1 MATSASLSTSRPRAP
16 HSARPPFQSNDG
28 RLTVRDWARLPE
40 TKPHYELIGG
50 ILKRKMA
57 TRSSHAYAAF
67 RLALQLAFW
76 GDSRDWMVMTEGTGI
91 RADDFNGFVPDV
103 IMFAPDT
110 HPRPDAVYV
119 GGAFLVAEVLSP
131 STAKDDRA
139 KKMEGYARAEV
150 EIYLLLDA
158 KKRTMEVY
166 HLDGKAFGEPEVLG
180 ENDVWTPAELPELRL
195 ELARLWMPARK
206 GK

>member
-1 MATSASLSTSRPRAP
+1 MATAPSSLSPRSRASLG
-16 HSARPPFQSNDG
+16 ARPPFQSNDG
-28 RLTVRDWARLPE
+28 RLSVRDWARLPE
-40 TKPHYELIGG
+40 TKPHYELIDG

-57 TRSSHAYAAF
+57 TRSFHAYAAS
-67 RLALQLAFW
+67 RLMLQLTLWGDPRDWLAL
-76 GDSRDWMVMTEGTGI
+76 TEGMGI

-103 IMFAPDT
+103 MMFAPDT
-110 HPRPDAVYV
+110 HPRPEAVYAD
-119 GGAFLVAEVLSP
+119 GAFLVAEVLSP

-150 EIYLLLDA
+150 EIYLLLDP
-158 KKRTMEVY
+158 KQRTMEVY
-166 HLDGKAFGEPEVLG
+166 RLAGGAFGKPEILG
-180 ENDVWTPAELPELRL
+180 ENDVWAPAELPELRL